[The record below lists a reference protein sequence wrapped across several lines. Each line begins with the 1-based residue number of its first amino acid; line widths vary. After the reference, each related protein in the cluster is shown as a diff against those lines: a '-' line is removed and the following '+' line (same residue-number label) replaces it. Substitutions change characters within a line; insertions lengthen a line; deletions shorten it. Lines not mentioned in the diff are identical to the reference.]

1 METLYAC
8 YLTGVVQVDEVEKRT
23 TNKHHSLQGQVSY
36 GHNDEAELQLTASAF
51 YAGSVAPPNLIFA
64 HAAFVGTA
72 KVHLSISSWNTMFQ
86 GSVPDNYERKAPIV
100 TGTGKVTDYNEEAAW
115 ISFQTAAWNRETAA
129 KVVFDIIG
137 LRLPA
142 ARYRNTPMPVR
153 GAIANFTGPLH
164 SQNSI
169 NNAFTIVLDDYTW
182 AVPPNANTNSVPTTS
197 TPRKRPA
204 LGRRS
209 DSRTSPSSVNGSS
222 TGAEAGPSNSSP
234 TNAAPNP
241 SRPSTSA
248 ANTLA

>member
-23 TNKHHSLQGQVSY
+23 TNKHHSLQGQVSVRCPTTT
-36 GHNDEAELQLTASAF
+36 NA
-51 YAGSVAPPNLIFA
+51 
-64 HAAFVGTA
+64 
-72 KVHLSISSWNTMFQ
+72 
-86 GSVPDNYERKAPIV
+86 KAPIV

>member
-36 GHNDEAELQLTASAF
+36 GHNNEAELQLTASAF

-86 GSVPDNYERKAPIV
+86 GSVPDNYERKS
-100 TGTGKVTDYNEEAAW
+100 TYRHRH
-115 ISFQTAAWNRETAA
+115 RE
-129 KVVFDIIG
+129 
-137 LRLPA
+137 